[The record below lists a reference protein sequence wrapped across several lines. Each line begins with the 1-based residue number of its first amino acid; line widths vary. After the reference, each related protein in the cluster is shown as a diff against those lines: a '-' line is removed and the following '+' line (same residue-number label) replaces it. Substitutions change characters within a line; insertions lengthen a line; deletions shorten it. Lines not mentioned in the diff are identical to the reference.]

1 MKVGIVF
8 NSKSG
13 RGRAAALVPPLMDAL
28 HEDGHELTI
37 ADVAASRDASR
48 IAADGSDA
56 LLVAGGDGSVHHSL
70 HAAIESNAALYHIP
84 MGTENLFA
92 RQFDMK
98 RDIEVIRCA
107 LRAGHTCTVDLGRT
121 EREGRVQNF
130 AIMLSLGLDASIIHR
145 LNKERRG
152 PISHLSYTK
161 PIIREVLSP
170 TLRPLTIHADG
181 KPIVRNEIGMLVIAN
196 SRQYAV
202 RLDPATRA
210 RMDDGKLD
218 VVFFPAETI
227 LGVMRW
233 YAASWLR
240 DHMDDPGARYVHAT
254 HIEVHAGA
262 SPSQMDGEAWH
273 IDTGEVNVHAAPRS
287 LRVLLPVT
295 VAKQP

>member
-13 RGRAAALVPPLMDAL
+13 RGRAAGLIPSLMDAL
-28 HEDGHELTI
+28 HDDGHELTV

-48 IAADGSDA
+48 IAADGAEA

-70 HAAIESNAALYHIP
+70 HAASECGTALYHIP

-92 RQFDMK
+92 RQFGM
-98 RDIEVIRCA
+98 RREIEAIRRA
-107 LRAGHTCTVDLGRT
+107 LRAGRTCTVDLGRT
-121 EREGRVQNF
+121 EREGAQTEF
-130 AIMLSLGLDASIIHR
+130 ALMLSMGLDASIIHR

-161 PIIREVLSP
+161 PILHEVLRP

-181 KPIVRNEIGMLVIAN
+181 KAIVKNEVGMVVIAN

-202 RLDPATRA
+202 RLDLATRA

-218 VVFFPAETI
+218 VVFFPAKTI

-240 DHMDDPGARYVHAT
+240 DHLDDPGVRYVHAAQV
-254 HIEVHAGA
+254 EVEAGA
-262 SPSQMDGEAWH
+262 APSQMDGEAWH
-273 IDTGEVNVHAAPRS
+273 METGSVSVHAAPQR
-287 LRVLLPVT
+287 LRVLLP
-295 VAKQP
+295 AE